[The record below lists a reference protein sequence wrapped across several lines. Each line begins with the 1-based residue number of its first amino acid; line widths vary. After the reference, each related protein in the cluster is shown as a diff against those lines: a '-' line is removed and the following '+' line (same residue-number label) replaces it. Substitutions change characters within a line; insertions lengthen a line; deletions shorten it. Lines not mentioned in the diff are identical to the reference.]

1 MIDIRKVGYDTDQII
16 KAFNLQVGGDCLH
29 LNNWLAATYML
40 DAAEQGIVHQLFE
53 EMQEAGDYFNE
64 EELKIRFVGGAFL
77 VAKVDVKKKVRVFY
91 ERPLAAEVEGHKLS
105 VVCDCFVATPF
116 GINSPQNPYFFL
128 QEFKKGKGEKNDP
141 EGQMLVAM
149 LIAQKLNADE
159 KPLYGGYLVGADWR
173 FATLVGK
180 EYCTSKKYDATQKDE
195 IEQIVFILRQLK
207 ELILN
212 R

>member
-1 MIDIRKVGYDTDQII
+1 MVDIRKVGYDTDQII
-16 KAFNLQVGGDCLH
+16 KAFGLQVGGDCQH
-29 LNNWLAATYML
+29 LNDWLAATYLL

-116 GINSPQNPYFFL
+116 GINSPQNPYFSC
-128 QEFKKGKGEKNDP
+128 KS
-141 EGQMLVAM
+141 
-149 LIAQKLNADE
+149 
-159 KPLYGGYLVGADWR
+159 
-173 FATLVGK
+173 
-180 EYCTSKKYDATQKDE
+180 SKKARAKRTTPKA
-195 IEQIVFILRQLK
+195 RCWW
-207 ELILN
+207 
-212 R
+212 RC

>member
-1 MIDIRKVGYDTDQII
+1 MDIRKLGYDTDQII
-16 KAFNLQVGGDCLH
+16 NAFQLEVGGDCQH
-29 LNNWLAATYML
+29 LNDWLDATYPL
-40 DAAEQGIVHQLFE
+40 DAAEQLIVNRLFE
-53 EMQEAGDYFNE
+53 DMREAGDYFNE

-77 VAKVDVKKKVRVFY
+77 VAKVDVAKKVRVFY

-105 VVCDCFVATPF
+105 VVCDCLVATPF

-149 LIAQKLNADE
+149 LIAQKLNADQ

-173 FATLVGK
+173 FATLIGRS
-180 EYCTSKKYDATQKDE
+180 YCTSKKYDAAQKDE
-195 IEQIVFILRQLK
+195 IEQIVFILRRLR
-207 ELILN
+207 ELILH